1 MFGDTQNIIVGMT
14 ENTQTNSED
23 VLKCKDCIHFDESRE
38 ADERCLHPF
47 GFSCQH
53 FNEMLE
59 SNQE

>member
-1 MFGDTQNIIVGMT
+1 MKHIDADRQEQKTDEV
-14 ENTQTNSED
+14 
-23 VLKCKDCIHFDESRE
+23 VRCKNCCHYNESME

-59 SNQE
+59 SNQK